1 MLNGTTLTK
10 ENRIKYLG
18 AILGNDGS
26 ATHVAQR
33 VKAANGSYFKLQAA
47 GMHGGGLSPDA
58 IRHMYTLAIQPN
70 LTYGTHAIHL
80 KKTDL
85 QLLEKAHA
93 RIIKT
98 SLGLSKFS
106 KTNPLLTALNI
117 QRLES
122 VVKVQT
128 LNLLMRCMSGD
139 SLASMFYWTIYKRGD
154 TEGKTLMGRSHTIL
168 QQYGLT
174 LNKAIFNDIFRINN
188 KTVIYEQYSYGQNGL
203 VDSLRAIFNDY
214 TFDNKR
220 YAQMLLRF

>member
-1 MLNGTTLTK
+1 MGHTSSC
-10 ENRIKYLG
+10 RH
-18 AILGNDGS
+18 AWRQ
-26 ATHVAQR
+26 THSR
-33 VKAANGSYFKLQAA
+33 RNKAYIYARYSTYFN
-47 GMHGGGLSPDA
+47 
-58 IRHMYTLAIQPN
+58 IRSTRHPP
-70 LTYGTHAIHL
+70 
-80 KKTDL
+80 KTDL

-98 SLGLSKFS
+98 SLGLSMFS
-106 KTNPLLTALNI
+106 KTNPLLTALKT

-128 LNLLMRCMSGD
+128 LNLLRRCMSGN

-154 TEGKTLMGRSHTIL
+154 TEGNTLMGRSHTIL

-174 LNKAIFNDIFRINN
+174 LTKAIFNDIFRINK

-203 VDSLRAIFNDY
+203 VDYLRTIFNDY

>member
-1 MLNGTTLTK
+1 M
-10 ENRIKYLG
+10 
-18 AILGNDGS
+18 AIYFES
-26 ATHVAQR
+26 AD
-33 VKAANGSYFKLQAA
+33 AA
-47 GMHGGGLSPDA
+47 
-58 IRHMYTLAIQPN
+58 
-70 LTYGTHAIHL
+70 
-80 KKTDL
+80 
-85 QLLEKAHA
+85 
-93 RIIKT
+93 
-98 SLGLSKFS
+98 
-106 KTNPLLTALNI
+106 
-117 QRLES
+117 S
-122 VVKVQT
+122 VVEWLRCARGREFNPRPWQYT

-220 YAQMLLRF
+220 YAQMLLRFHTVLTLF

>member
-58 IRHMYTLAIQPN
+58 IRHM
-70 LTYGTHAIHL
+70 
-80 KKTDL
+80 
-85 QLLEKAHA
+85 
-93 RIIKT
+93 
-98 SLGLSKFS
+98 
-106 KTNPLLTALNI
+106 
-117 QRLES
+117 
-122 VVKVQT
+122 
-128 LNLLMRCMSGD
+128 SGD

-188 KTVIYEQYSYGQNGL
+188 KTVIYEKYSYGQNGL

-214 TFDNKR
+214 TFDSKR